1 MPAYTFLNSPAIDNL
16 LAFVIA
22 SVTTSCITTNAM
34 KNLIA
39 GCAIMI
45 AFFGAFVTVDL
56 DI

>member
-34 KNLIA
+34 KNFIA
-39 GCAIMI
+39 GLEIMI
-45 AFFGAFVTVDL
+45 AFLGALDL
-56 DI
+56 PIMSK